1 MRNLVGMCCVSL
13 RRQCTVRLQECGGL
27 TTEARGYH
35 IRTHGLSRSQSWV
48 RSATEL
54 GAIKDKTHEAGVSV
68 AEDKAG
74 KEETRKAAKPAAKR
88 VDGEAT
94 VLAKIAAMPTPYSAM
109 GERLHAL
116 ILRSAP
122 VLQPTTWYGMPAYA
136 KDGTVVCFF
145 RADTYMTFGLTDKA
159 NLTLDEGAPHQLRE
173 SAWFFTAL
181 DDATE
186 AKLAAIVRKA
196 AS

>member
-1 MRNLVGMCCVSL
+1 MDCSSL
-13 RRQCTVRLQECGGL
+13 RRQCAVRLQECGRL
-27 TTEARGYH
+27 TAEARGYH
-35 IRTHGLSRSQSWV
+35 IRAHGLSRPQSRV
-48 RSATEL
+48 RPATGL
-54 GAIKDKTHEAGVSV
+54 GAVKDKTHEAGVSV
-68 AEDKAG
+68 GENKAG
-74 KEETRKAAKPAAKR
+74 KEEARKAAKPAAR
-88 VDGEAT
+88 RADGEAA
-94 VLAKIAAMPTPYSAM
+94 VLAKIAAMPAPYGAM

-122 VLQPTTWYGMPAYA
+122 VLRPTTWYGMPAYA